1 MRSNSMNIL
10 LVDDDKNLRA
20 GMKLSLE
27 REGFFVTLA
36 DSFGA
41 GLKQVLSK
49 SFDVLVFDIKL
60 GELTGLDLFNKIKQ
74 ESNETP
80 VIFISSGAS
89 LSEVAEVMRMGAFDF
104 LEKPFSTEKLS
115 SSIKNAVLIQDL
127 QSRVL
132 SLENEKSSAL
142 EIIGDSP
149 AFVSL
154 MRQTTQVA
162 KTNATVLITGEN
174 GSGKE
179 LIAQKIHNE
188 SLRKNRPLVK
198 VNCSAIPENL
208 IESEL
213 FGHEKGAFTGAEKA
227 KKGYFELA
235 NGGTL
240 FLDEIGDMSLSAQ
253 AKVLR
258 ALQDSEIQKVGSERI
273 LKVDVRLIAATNKN
287 LKKGVGEGWFRE
299 DLFFRVNVFPLVS
312 VPLRE
317 RASDIPLL
325 ASHFLNTYAASNA
338 LGKKTVDYRVFEK
351 LKKHSW
357 PGNIRELKN
366 TMERL
371 AIVSFGNIV
380 EKDLA
385 GFFEVSVGSNEGM
398 SQLSLKDFKE
408 QSERKFLV
416 KALVRAQ
423 GVISEAAK
431 SLGIERTYLHK
442 KISQHDIQKK
452 EYFGV

>member
-1 MRSNSMNIL
+1 MNIL
-10 LVDDDKNLRA
+10 LVDDDKNLRS

-41 GLKQVLSK
+41 GLQQVLSK

-60 GELTGLDLFNKIKQ
+60 GEFTGLDLFNKIKQ

-127 QSRVL
+127 QSKVL
-132 SLENEKSSAL
+132 SLESDRAKSL

-154 MRQTTQVA
+154 LRQTNQVA
-162 KTNATVLITGEN
+162 KTAATVLITGEN

-188 SLRKNRPLVK
+188 SSRKSRPLIK

-253 AKVLR
+253 AK
-258 ALQDSEIQKVGSERI
+258 I
-273 LKVDVRLIAATNKN
+273 
-287 LKKGVGEGWFRE
+287 
-299 DLFFRVNVFPLVS
+299 
-312 VPLRE
+312 
-317 RASDIPLL
+317 
-325 ASHFLNTYAASNA
+325 
-338 LGKKTVDYRVFEK
+338 
-351 LKKHSW
+351 
-357 PGNIRELKN
+357 
-366 TMERL
+366 
-371 AIVSFGNIV
+371 
-380 EKDLA
+380 
-385 GFFEVSVGSNEGM
+385 
-398 SQLSLKDFKE
+398 
-408 QSERKFLV
+408 
-416 KALVRAQ
+416 
-423 GVISEAAK
+423 
-431 SLGIERTYLHK
+431 
-442 KISQHDIQKK
+442 
-452 EYFGV
+452 